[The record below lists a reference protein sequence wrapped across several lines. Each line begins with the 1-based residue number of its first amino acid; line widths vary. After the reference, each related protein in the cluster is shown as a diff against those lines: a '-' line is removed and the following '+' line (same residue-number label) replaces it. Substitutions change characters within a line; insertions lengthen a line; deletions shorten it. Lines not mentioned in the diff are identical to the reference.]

1 MKDRQP
7 KHRQAAR
14 ERARLDRWAA
24 SRAGLPTALIVCEG
38 RCTEPYYL
46 GGLLEHLGVNA
57 ANAHIQT
64 GSYKTDALSLVRDAR
79 ARFRSTPE
87 YDHVFVVLDG
97 DQAHL
102 NEARREA
109 GKGMAK
115 AGGGRVTVELIVTS
129 PCFEYWLLLH
139 FEYTTRGLRSVEAV
153 RALEAHLTDY
163 EKGDREI
170 FAKVSG
176 GLAMAEANAARGIRD
191 IAATGAGGL
200 PVRLEAILSTFQ
212 QDPEGQPFAGP

>member
-14 ERARLDRWAA
+14 ERARLDRQVA

-38 RCTEPYYL
+38 RCTEPHYL
-46 GGLLEHLGVNA
+46 RGIIEHLGVNA

-79 ARFRSTPE
+79 ARFRNNPE

-102 NEARREA
+102 DKARREA
-109 GKGMAK
+109 GKGMTK
-115 AGGGRVTVELIVTS
+115 AGGGRVTVDLIVTS

-139 FEYTTRGLRSVEAV
+139 FEYTTRSLRSADAV

-176 GLAMAEANAARGIRD
+176 GLAAAEANAARGRRD
-191 IAATGAGGL
+191 IAATGATSPRTDM
-200 PVRLEAILSTFQ
+200 PVLVAALRAMSRRT
-212 QDPEGQPFAGP
+212 PE

>member
-102 NEARREA
+102 DEARREA

-115 AGGGRVTVELIVTS
+115 AGGGRVTVELIVTT

-139 FEYTTRGLRSVEAV
+139 FECTTRGLRSVEAV

-176 GLAMAEANAARGIRD
+176 GLAMAEANAAKGIRD
-191 IAATGAGGL
+191 IAATGAVSPRTDMPL
-200 PVRLEAILSTFQ
+200 LVAVLRTMSRRNPN
-212 QDPEGQPFAGP
+212 

>member
-1 MKDRQP
+1 MKDSQP

-14 ERARLDRWAA
+14 ERARLDCRLA

-38 RCTEPYYL
+38 RCTEPSYL
-46 GGLLEHLGVNA
+46 RGLCEHLGVNA
-57 ANAHIQT
+57 ANANIQT

-79 ARFRSTPE
+79 ARFRANQE

-102 NEARREA
+102 DKARHEA

-115 AGGGRVTVELIVTS
+115 AGGGRVAVELIVTR

-139 FEYTTRGLRSVEAV
+139 FEYTTRGFRSDEAV

-170 FAKVSG
+170 FAKVRG
-176 GLAMAEANAARGIRD
+176 GFAMAEANAARVIRD
-191 IAATGAGGL
+191 IAATGAASSRTDM
-200 PVRLEAILSTFQ
+200 PVLIAALRAMSRRK
-212 QDPEGQPFAGP
+212 GP

>member
-14 ERARLDRWAA
+14 ERAKLGRQVA

-38 RCTEPYYL
+38 RCTEPFYL
-46 GGLLEHLGVNA
+46 GGLIEHLGVNA

-102 NEARREA
+102 
-109 GKGMAK
+109 
-115 AGGGRVTVELIVTS
+115 
-129 PCFEYWLLLH
+129 
-139 FEYTTRGLRSVEAV
+139 
-153 RALEAHLTDY
+153 TDY

-191 IAATGAGGL
+191 ITATGATSPRTDM
-200 PVRLEAILSTFQ
+200 PVLIAALRGMSRRTE
-212 QDPEGQPFAGP
+212 P